1 MSEKEYVVVDGV
13 RYVKGTEPLSWEEKL
28 KRMNARTTDMPATA
42 IKTKSKRSRK
52 QLDAED

>member
-28 KRMNARTTDMPATA
+28 KRMNAKTTDMPTTA

-52 QLDAED
+52 KLNAQN

>member
-1 MSEKEYVVVDGV
+1 MSEKKYVVVDGV

-28 KRMNARTTDMPATA
+28 KRMNAKTTDMPTTA

-52 QLDAED
+52 KLNAQN